1 MLTTGAVFGEIGM
14 LDGDVRTQA
23 PPQCEDAPTSI
34 SRRTFYEA
42 LDRDPQ
48 LVRNVI
54 DLLCRRLGGPVP
66 GWRTPPCARRPSVSR
81 GSSAILLGTMAR
93 PREGDRNRRQ
103 AHQSEMAQWTAMSRE
118 GLNKVLNRWAEER
131 LLTQDRGG
139 LIVHDLERI
148 DEIAEF
154 GE

>member
-1 MLTTGAVFGEIGM
+1 
-14 LDGDVRTQA
+14 
-23 PPQCEDAPTSI
+23 
-34 SRRTFYEA
+34 
-42 LDRDPQ
+42 
-48 LVRNVI
+48 
-54 DLLCRRLGGPVP
+54 
-66 GWRTPPCARRPSVSR
+66 
-81 GSSAILLGTMAR
+81 
-93 PREGDRNRRQ
+93 
-103 AHQSEMAQWTAMSRE
+103 MSRE